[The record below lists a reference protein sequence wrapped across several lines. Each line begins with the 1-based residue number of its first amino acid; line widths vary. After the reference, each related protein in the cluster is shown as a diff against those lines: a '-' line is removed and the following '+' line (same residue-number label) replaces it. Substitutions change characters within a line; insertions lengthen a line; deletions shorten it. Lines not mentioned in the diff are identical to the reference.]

1 MEKEIEKSDK
11 LIESLSPIEVKIVPY
26 LNLNIDG
33 IVKKSE
39 LDKVSVLRALRFLEN
54 KGLAK
59 IDVERKEI
67 IDLGINGIYYKKN
80 HLPERRLLILLEESN
95 HISFEEAAKFSKL
108 TDNEFK
114 AALGALKKKGVILD
128 RKSLS
133 NLAEHNKETFERLVK
148 QFS

>member
-1 MEKEIEKSDK
+1 MEKEIEKLDK

-26 LNLNIDG
+26 LNLNIGG

-95 HISFEEAAKFSKL
+95 HISFEE
-108 TDNEFK
+108 
-114 AALGALKKKGVILD
+114 KGD
-128 RKSLS
+128 D
-133 NLAEHNKETFERLVK
+133 
-148 QFS
+148 

>member
-67 IDLGINGIYYKKN
+67 IEI
-80 HLPERRLLILLEESN
+80 REESEVG
-95 HISFEEAAKFSKL
+95 FRL
-108 TDNEFK
+108 TDAGKSIAGKEIKNDLIEEVTPDLIKMGVKGKRFRRYDIL
-114 AALGALKKKGVILD
+114 ALVPRIYGGKKHFVNQSID
-128 RKSLS
+128 Y
-133 NLAEHNKETFERLVK
+133 A
-148 QFS
+148 